1 MCLPDLASPA
11 FRAALALDLLSLD
24 PGRGGLVIRARQGP
38 VRAAFLERLDRLP
51 LPRHR
56 LHPQVTDE
64 ALYGGLDLAAT
75 LAAGRLVQEQG
86 LLAEPSA
93 LVLAM
98 AERCPAGLTARLAG
112 ALDAG
117 RGHAL
122 IALDEGAEADE
133 ACPEALI
140 DRVAFHVDLSGV
152 SPMTLAFGDAPDL
165 HAARARLDAMPVT
178 VDLHRQVTELAAA
191 FGITSI
197 RAPLF
202 TLRAAR
208 ALAALWDC
216 DADADVVQVAC
227 ALTLSHR
234 AIRVPEAPEDEQEHA
249 PPEPPRDEGETGEQD
264 SETLDLPQE
273 MLIEA
278 VQALLPPD
286 LMARIRSKALRG
298 GHGSGAGAA
307 RKGNRRGRPLP
318 SRPGRPGSGAR
329 VDLVATLRTAA
340 PWQKLRAQQA
350 PGRDGLHIR
359 ASDIRVKRFE
369 DKSDRL
375 LIFLVDAS
383 GSAALARLAEAKG
396 AIELLLGEAYARRD
410 HVSLVAF
417 RGTGAEVLLP
427 PTRSLVQTKRRLA
440 ELPGGGGTPLAAG
453 LQAAMGEAM
462 AARRRGMAP
471 TICLLTDG
479 RANIALDGSA
489 NRAQAAE
496 DARRVGEAARLA
508 GADAL
513 VLDCGIRP
521 EPGLK
526 ALAAAM
532 DAPYLAL
539 PRADARRLSQAVGAA
554 LGD

>member
-1 MCLPDLASPA
+1 MPDLASPA
-11 FRAALALDLLSLD
+11 FRAALALDLLGVD
-24 PGRGGLVIRARQGP
+24 PGLGGLVIRARQGP
-38 VRAAFLERLDRLP
+38 VRAALLERLDRLP

-75 LAAGRLVQEQG
+75 LAAGRMVQEQG
-86 LLAEPSA
+86 LLSEPSA
-93 LVLAM
+93 LVMAM
-98 AERCPAGLTARLAG
+98 AERCSSGLTARLAG
-112 ALDAG
+112 CLDEG
-117 RGHAL
+117 RGHVL
-122 IALDEGAEADE
+122 IALDEGADAEE

-140 DRVAFHVDLSGV
+140 DRVAFQVELSQV
-152 SPMTLAFGDAPDL
+152 SPLALDFGEERDL
-165 HAARARLDAMPVT
+165 DAARARLDAMPVT

-191 FGITSI
+191 FGIASL

-208 ALAALWDC
+208 ALAALWEC
-216 DADADVVQVAC
+216 EADAEVVQAAC

-234 AIRVPEAPEDEQEHA
+234 ATQVPGAPEEEPA
-249 PPEPPRDEGETGEQD
+249 EEPPPEPSEGSDGGAKDNEMLE
-264 SETLDLPQE
+264 LPQE
-273 MLIEA
+273 LLIEA

-286 LMARIRSKALRG
+286 LMARIRSRTLRG

-318 SRPGRPGSGAR
+318 SRPGRPGSGVR

-340 PWQKLRAQQA
+340 PWQRLRAQQA
-350 PGRDGLHIR
+350 PGREGLHIR

-375 LIFLVDAS
+375 LVFLVDAS

-496 DARRVGEAARLA
+496 DARRVGRAARLA
-508 GADAL
+508 GAEAL
-513 VLDCGIRP
+513 VLDCGIRA

-539 PRADARRLSQAVGAA
+539 PRADARRLSRAVGAA

>member
-1 MCLPDLASPA
+1 MPDLASPA
-11 FRAALALDLLSLD
+11 YRAALALDLLSLD
-24 PGRGGLVIRARQGP
+24 PGLGGLVIRARQGP
-38 VRAAFLERLDRLP
+38 VRAALLERFDRLP

-98 AERCPAGLTARLAG
+98 AERCSSGLTARLAG
-112 ALDAG
+112 ALDEG

-122 IALDEGAEADE
+122 IALDEGTETEE

-152 SPMTLAFGDAPDL
+152 SPMSLAFGDAPDL
-165 HAARARLDAMPVT
+165 DAARARRDTMPVT

-216 DADADVVQVAC
+216 DADAEVMQLAC

-234 AIRVPEAPEDEQEHA
+234 ATQVPEAPEGEPDNA
-249 PPEPPRDEGETGEQD
+249 PPEPPRDEGQTGEQD

-340 PWQKLRAQQA
+340 PWQKLRALQA
-350 PGRDGLHIR
+350 PGRQGLHIR

-440 ELPGGGGTPLAAG
+440 ELPGGGGTPLASG

-496 DARRVGEAARLA
+496 DARRVGEAARIA

-532 DAPYLAL
+532 GAPYLAL

>member
-1 MCLPDLASPA
+1 LPDLASPA

-24 PGRGGLVIRARQGP
+24 PGLGGLVIRARQGP

-234 AIRVPEAPEDEQEHA
+234 AIRVPEAPEDEQEDA